1 VINQGVQSALAG
13 KSVNFASAT
22 PSATTAPYKP
32 LATYYQE
39 NYATIVSN
47 AQAIAAQKW
56 PNDPD
61 LQDRYVTGIT
71 KSLNSTIKAQ
81 DESNKADYGAVQ
93 AYVYKNSITSAAQLQ
108 GSPVADNWT
117 RLQENMPEKA
127 HDLEQKIMKEN
138 TKKTAGI
145 GAGFYGLFQ
154 KVVNGQITKPSD
166 VSTYVGEPMGITTD
180 GSKILTDVI
189 NAAQT
194 PQGHADLSALGNFLT
209 WAQGQI
215 SKTDPATGTIDAKGD
230 DNFQKYLALAVPV
243 YFSDL
248 KKGITRQQIFDV
260 KSQHSI
266 SALVAQFKPTKNEA
280 TADYF
285 KIEPGAGFTE
295 GGQQYEAG
303 SPTSI
308 GVTAG
313 AALGTQA
320 PVAPLDVHDPNAVA
334 QAFLHGKINREQLQ
348 GLITNHPEWLANQT
362 GAQPAP
368 SAPLAPQ

>member
-1 VINQGVQSALAG
+1 
-13 KSVNFASAT
+13 
-22 PSATTAPYKP
+22 
-32 LATYYQE
+32 
-39 NYATIVSN
+39 
-47 AQAIAAQKW
+47 
-56 PNDPD
+56 D

-71 KSLNSTIKAQ
+71 KNLNATIKAQ

-93 AYVYKNSITSAAQLQ
+93 AYVYKNNITTAAQLQ
-108 GSPVADNWT
+108 GSPVNDQWT

-166 VSTYVGEPMGITTD
+166 ISSFVGEPMGVTTD

-194 PQGHADLSALGNFLT
+194 PQGHADLSALGNILN
-209 WAQGQI
+209 WAHGEI

-230 DNFQKYLALAVPV
+230 ANFQKYLALAVPT

-266 SALVAQFKPTKNEA
+266 TSLVAQFKPTKDEA

-285 KIEPGAGFTE
+285 KIEPGAGFTA

-303 SPTSI
+303 SPTSV
-308 GVTAG
+308 GETAG
-313 AALGTQA
+313 AALGAQPA
-320 PVAPLDVHDPNAVA
+320 VSPLDVHDPNAVA

-348 GLITNHPEWLANQT
+348 GLITSHPEWLANTT
-362 GAQPAP
+362 GAPPAP
-368 SAPLAPQ
+368 SAPLVTQ